1 MKNTSQTIAVIEK
14 IYSFYESWALKLKLA
29 CDQGCATC
37 CTQNVTLTRA
47 EGELIL
53 TALRQ
58 DEARLQWLTEKLPI
72 KTEIGRPLMSTN
84 EWARRCIE
92 DGEMSEG
99 LATQV
104 LKPCPFLDE
113 KKSCSIYHLRPFS
126 CRCFGSTVDC
136 SLAGKAEQ
144 PDILIEVN
152 TVTMQII
159 EHLDRGRWWGNML
172 DMLYALIL
180 LPDVDQKKT
189 KQQLQETTQHLHPGK
204 PLPGFLV
211 MPEQQP
217 TVQTYLDNLFA
228 LQFKQTTLGE
238 ILQIPL

>member
-1 MKNTSQTIAVIEK
+1 MLLFFFSDNPVHSHIRVFLDKKSIHFIPERYYNVWNKNGERSGVMNEDKVFLKLPENDKKHTGLPQKKSMNSTSQSIAVIEK

-37 CTQNVTLTRA
+37 CTRNVTLTRA

-136 SLAGKAEQ
+136 SLEKQ
-144 PDILIEVN
+144 N
-152 TVTMQII
+152 SQI
-159 EHLDRGRWWGNML
+159 
-172 DMLYALIL
+172 
-180 LPDVDQKKT
+180 
-189 KQQLQETTQHLHPGK
+189 
-204 PLPGFLV
+204 F
-211 MPEQQP
+211 
-217 TVQTYLDNLFA
+217 
-228 LQFKQTTLGE
+228 
-238 ILQIPL
+238 